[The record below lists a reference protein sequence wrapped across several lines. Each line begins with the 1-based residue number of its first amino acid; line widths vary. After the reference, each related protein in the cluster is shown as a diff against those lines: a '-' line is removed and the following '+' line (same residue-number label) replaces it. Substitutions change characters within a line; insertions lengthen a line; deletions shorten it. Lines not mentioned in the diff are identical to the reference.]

1 MYTLSIKEA
10 RQKMQETVSA
20 FEGVTAY
27 KVEFG
32 MWDHS
37 EKPFIQLYV
46 NCKINGESQF
56 KHALSETFYEA
67 LQEIKGWY
75 QELAKQELVLESE
88 DLLI

>member
-1 MYTLSIKEA
+1 MYTLSITEA
-10 RQKMQETVSA
+10 LKKMQETISG

-37 EKPFIQLYV
+37 TRPFIQLYV

-56 KHALSETFYEA
+56 KHALADTFYEA
-67 LQEIKGWY
+67 MQEIKQWY
-75 QELAKQELVLESE
+75 QGLSRQELVVETE
-88 DLLI
+88 DLLV